1 MKKGLIL
8 FVLCLSFLLPDNTS
22 NELVLKAGIG
32 SGEFGVA
39 VLGIAAA
46 LLMRDNNKK

>member
-8 FVLCLSFLLPDNTS
+8 FVLCLSFLLLDNTS
-22 NELVLKAGIG
+22 SELVLKAGIA
-32 SGEFGVA
+32 SSDFGIA
-39 VLGIAAA
+39 FLGIAAA